1 MISHVHKHNSVMSF
15 LIYIFCFILSF
26 NTFVFAQ
33 NQGAFL
39 KISGKLINK
48 NNKTVKPF
56 QVNVLESGT
65 EINATQFKN
74 GVMNLDFE
82 MNKNYTLI
90 INAKTY
96 KSTIIIVDTRIPEK
110 KKKEKF
116 RFEFEYTLIPENDTI
131 KKEISE
137 LPAAI
142 ISYFKDKKGF
152 TISEKYNSF
161 IKDLSENK

>member
-1 MISHVHKHNSVMSF
+1 MKFFSVLSIGIHFICFSIF
-15 LIYIFCFILSF
+15 L
-26 NTFVFAQ
+26 NADVFSQ
-33 NQGAFL
+33 NQSFFL
-39 KISGKLINK
+39 KISGKLVNS
-48 NNKTVKPF
+48 NNKIVKPF
-56 QVNVLESGT
+56 QVSVLENGT
-65 EINATQFKN
+65 EINSIQFKN

-82 MNKNYTLI
+82 CNKNYTLI
-90 INAKTY
+90 INAKKY
-96 KSTIIIVDTRIPEK
+96 KSSIIIVDTRISEK

-116 RFEFEYTLIPENDTI
+116 RFEFEYKLVSENDSI

-161 IKDLSENK
+161 IKDISENK

>member
-1 MISHVHKHNSVMSF
+1 MKPLSALS
-15 LIYIFCFILSF
+15 IYLHLFCFSLFF
-26 NTFVFAQ
+26 NTVVFAQ
-33 NQGAFL
+33 NQKYFL
-39 KISGKLINK
+39 KVSGKLVSS
-48 NNKTVKPF
+48 NNKVIKPF
-56 QVNVLESGT
+56 QVSVLENGT
-65 EINATQFKN
+65 EINSIQFKN

-82 MNKNYTLI
+82 YNKNYTLI
-90 INAKTY
+90 INAKKY
-96 KSTIIIVDTRIPEK
+96 KSSIIIVDTRVSEK

-116 RFEFEYTLIPENDTI
+116 RFEFEYKLVSENDSI

-161 IKDLSENK
+161 IKDISENK